1 MMPVRK
7 KTKKLPRKFAKLF
20 GVSERTV
27 RNHMAGGTDTYEAR
41 ADYRRNLAGTMRAQG
56 KSWAEIAG
64 AVGGSEWSA
73 QVLVRRYRT
82 PLAEPTGLVPSPTL
96 AAGL

>member
-1 MMPVRK
+1 MMPVRQNE
-7 KTKKLPRKFAKLF
+7 KTAGEVAKTF
-20 GVSERTV
+20 WRIGTHCPQITWR
-27 RNHMAGGTDTYEAR
+27 RNGHLRSPT
-41 ADYRRNLAGTMRAQG
+41 DYRRNLAGTMRAQG

-82 PLAEPTGLVPSPTL
+82 SLAEPTGPAPSPTCG
-96 AAGL
+96 AGL